1 MSAKEENVE
10 VELTAQK
17 TTPISRRT
25 RGGKSK
31 IPVMTPPKGKTQIE
45 AGDAKESEIE
55 SDHESEI
62 EHDSPLSSD
71 YEEEDEVTNM
81 TNKELKERLSSMGIN
96 TGPIVDSTRKL
107 YERKLT
113 KLLNRGKEA
122 AYSTDEDAAPE
133 TPVIEEQVEEKPKRP
148 VRTKKATKKAEEQAK
163 DTFSDDEDNNEVQ
176 QVRKSRRIKE
186 KKDVE
191 EETADAETE
200 EPVENGT
207 TEATVDEPEESVQAE
222 EAGTV
227 EDAEETPAAAAD
239 EAVEAATPSTDN
251 TASKTRVNTMLFL
264 FLMLVA
270 CYLVHSESEIII
282 AKTNE
287 LTAFVVDK
295 YTTLYYSL
303 LPEIETTTE
312 SVDDTPPPP
321 PSDEL

>member
-1 MSAKEENVE
+1 
-10 VELTAQK
+10 
-17 TTPISRRT
+17 
-25 RGGKSK
+25 
-31 IPVMTPPKGKTQIE
+31 
-45 AGDAKESEIE
+45 
-55 SDHESEI
+55 
-62 EHDSPLSSD
+62 
-71 YEEEDEVTNM
+71 
-81 TNKELKERLSSMGIN
+81 MG
-96 TGPIVDSTRKL
+96 
-107 YERKLT
+107 
-113 KLLNRGKEA
+113 
-122 AYSTDEDAAPE
+122 
-133 TPVIEEQVEEKPKRP
+133 
-148 VRTKKATKKAEEQAK
+148 EEQAK

-191 EETADAETE
+191 EETADAEKE

-227 EDAEETPAAAAD
+227 EDAEETPAAA
-239 EAVEAATPSTDN
+239 AVEAATPSTDN

-321 PSDEL
+321 P